1 VLNAAA
7 HRPRLDPRNRYRFC
21 VLAHAALIGGRIRI
35 GGIQSRSLYQYT
47 LQAPDTSEL
56 YRVAPDFEKQVRA
69 LPGLIDVTSDLQIT
83 NPQLN
88 ITLDRDR
95 IAALGL
101 TVDRVESA
109 LSTAYGPRQVST
121 IFEPNNEYQV
131 IMQVAPQFQSDPN
144 AVSMLY
150 VGKPDGGVVPLAE
163 VASIEQGVG
172 PLQVN
177 HTGQLPSVTLSF
189 NLKPGVSLGQAVSEV
204 QEAARRS
211 LPATV
216 SGSFQGAAQAF
227 QDSMRGLGWISSARD
242 LRDLR
247 RARHPL

>member
-1 VLNAAA
+1 LV
-7 HRPRLDPRNRYRFC
+7 
-21 VLAHAALIGGRIRI
+21 
-35 GGIQSRSLYQYT
+35 
-47 LQAPDTSEL
+47 
-56 YRVAPDFEKQVRA
+56 
-69 LPGLIDVTSDLQIT
+69 DVTSDLQIT

-101 TVDRVESA
+101 TVDQVESA

-121 IFEPNNEYQV
+121 IYAPNNEYQV
-131 IMQVAPQFQSDPN
+131 IIQVAPQFQSDPN

-150 VGKPDGGVVPLAE
+150 VGRPDGGVVPLAE
-163 VASIEQGVG
+163 LASIEQGVG

-189 NLKPGVSLGQAVSEV
+189 NLKPGVSLGDAVSEV

-216 SGSFQGAAQAF
+216 NGSFQGAAQAF
-227 QDSMRGLGWISSARD
+227 QDSLRGPGMDSAARD
-242 LRDLR
+242 LRHLY
-247 RARHPL
+247 RARHPV